1 MATLDA
7 MPRPM
12 WFVGNGSGAVIL
24 RTLVAIVI
32 AFALFAVFLAATG
45 RDALDVYSKLFT
57 GTLGSKTGLSEVGAR
72 MIPFVLTGLATAL
85 PARIGLI
92 NVGAEG
98 QLYMGAWGATGVA
111 LYVGG
116 PIWILLPLMVLGGFA
131 GGAAWA
137 GLAMML
143 RLWRG
148 VSEIIS
154 TLLLSFVAILFVNVF
169 VFGPWKSETGFGYP
183 YTDDFGSNAILPA
196 IGGTR
201 FHWGFIFVVVLV
213 ATSYLVIA
221 KTRWGFDM
229 KAIGGNPDAARRRGI
244 PVAKYTLLVMLI
256 GGGIAGI
263 AGMAE
268 VSGIQHHLRPAIA
281 PNYGFLGFLASWLGE
296 HNPIAIVGTGFL
308 LALVTVGGDLL
319 QFSANLPSGAMNMLI
334 GLILL
339 LVLGFR
345 QLGKVKS

>member
-1 MATLDA
+1 MANVNV
-7 MPRPM
+7 MPRQM
-12 WFVGNGSGAVIL
+12 WIMGKSSGPVVA
-24 RTLVAIVI
+24 RTLVAIIV
-32 AFALFAVFLAATG
+32 AFALFGVFLAATG
-45 RDALDVYSKLFT
+45 RDAFEVYSKLYT

-98 QLYMGAWGATGVA
+98 QLYMGAWGATAVA
-111 LYVGG
+111 LFIGG
-116 PIWILLPLMVLGGFA
+116 PIWILLPLMVLGGAA
-131 GGAAWA
+131 GGAVWA
-137 GLAMML
+137 GLAMAL

-154 TLLLSFVAILFVNVF
+154 TLLLSFVAVLFVNVF

-183 YTDDFGSNAILPA
+183 YTDDFGPNAILPA

-201 FHWGFIFVVVLV
+201 FHWGFLFVVVLV
-213 ATSYLVIA
+213 IASYLVIA

-229 KAIGGNPDAARRRGI
+229 RAIGGNPDAARRRGI
-244 PVAKYTLLVMLI
+244 PVARYTLIVMLI
-256 GGGIAGI
+256 GGAIAGI

-308 LALVTVGGDLL
+308 LALVMVGGDLL

-345 QLGKVKS
+345 QLGKTK